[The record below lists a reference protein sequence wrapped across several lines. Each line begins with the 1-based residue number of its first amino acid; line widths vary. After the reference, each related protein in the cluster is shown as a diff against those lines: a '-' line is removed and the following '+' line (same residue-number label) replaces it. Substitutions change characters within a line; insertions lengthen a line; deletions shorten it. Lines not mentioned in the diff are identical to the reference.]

1 MNLRSIGSFF
11 SPRRSIQAQ
20 IGLLFGALTI
30 LLTSILSVAVGQ
42 QSKTRIEETTGRTME
57 QMAHQLTDD
66 LDRGTYDYY
75 LATQGIALQPA
86 VADSQAGID
95 AKREILA
102 HTITLNPEVV
112 WISLINTRGEVVVS
126 TSLDLEGSDVSQ
138 ATWYNQEQTAPTIT
152 VALID
157 AVDAVVL
164 FASAGWVDE
173 HQQPLGWVVMSI
185 QGIFVE
191 ERVNDLLAAA
201 TFSHLQV
208 IVTQADGTVIDS
220 SDHVPMGASWAD
232 QTSYRLT
239 EHHAYGHHV
248 ESADDGTEY
257 LTGFAVTDGF
267 RDFAGLDWRVMVRKD
282 AATAFAPAND
292 LIRNLFWTGLVLGLA
307 FAALGYAVGKHIA
320 EPLVRLAAAADAIQ
334 DGQELAYL
342 PVVAGKNE
350 VARLS
355 HSLRGLVD
363 RLSHEIGERTSLEK
377 QFRAMFELALDV
389 ILVVKGEDGSV
400 LQVNPSV
407 QRLLGYEPDELIGKP
422 FVSLFPAERATRDE
436 ILERLKVYGAV
447 FEEQEFVR
455 QDGSVILMDLTA
467 TMMPYRG
474 NHAILITLRDIS
486 ERQQLML
493 AQLESDA
500 MRNQI
505 AEQEQ
510 ALNIKSTIVSVASH
524 DLRNPLATIL
534 LSSDII
540 RRYGDRIP
548 EEKRIGHFLRI
559 ETSINYM
566 QKLLDDL
573 NLMEKLERGLVLPK
587 PEAID
592 MGEFCQTLMDEA
604 LATTEIVRDFQF
616 VLDPACARVIQD
628 PRLLRQAISNL
639 LTNALKYSREG
650 HPIELKITQ
659 SPDNQLRITVRDY
672 GIGIPEQDQKDL
684 FRTFHRAKN
693 AATIPGTG
701 LGLAI
706 TRRAVDSMHGTLN
719 FVSVENEGTTF
730 IVEIPMIQPPP
741 APAGD

>member
-1 MNLRSIGSFF
+1 M
-11 SPRRSIQAQ
+11 
-20 IGLLFGALTI
+20 
-30 LLTSILSVAVGQ
+30 GQ

-66 LDRGTYDYY
+66 LDRGTYDYF
-75 LATQGIALQPA
+75 LETQGIALQPTI
-86 VADSQAGID
+86 ADSQATND
-95 AKREILA
+95 AKRNILA
-102 HTITLNPEVV
+102 NTITLNPEVV

-126 TSLDLEGSDVSQ
+126 TNPDLEGSDVSQ
-138 ATWYNQEQTAPTIT
+138 ATWYNREQTGPTIT
-152 VALID
+152 AALID
-157 AVDAVVL
+157 GVDAVVL
-164 FASAGWVDE
+164 FASTRWLDE
-173 HQQPLGWVVMSI
+173 DQQSLGWVVMSI

-191 ERVNDLLAAA
+191 ERVSELLATA

-220 SDHVPMGASWAD
+220 SNHVPIGASWAD
-232 QTSYRLT
+232 QSSYQMTLRD
-239 EHHAYGHHV
+239 ASGHYN
-248 ESADDGTEY
+248 ETTDDGDKY
-257 LTGFAVTDGF
+257 LTGYAVTNGF

-282 AATAFAPAND
+282 ADTAFAPAND
-292 LIRNLFWTGLVLGLA
+292 LIRSLFWTGLVLGLA
-307 FAALGYAVGKHIA
+307 FAAIGYALGKHIA
-320 EPLVRLAAAADAIQ
+320 EPLVRVAAAADAIQ
-334 DGQELAYL
+334 NGQELAHL
-342 PVVAGKNE
+342 PVIEGKNE

-389 ILVVKGEDGSV
+389 ILVADGQNGLI

-407 QRLLGYEPDELIGKP
+407 RRLLGYEPDALIGKP
-422 FVSLFPAERATRDE
+422 FVSLFPEERATRDE

-573 NLMEKLERGLVLPK
+573 NLMEKLERGLVQPK
-587 PEAID
+587 PESID
-592 MGEFCQTLMDEA
+592 MREFCQTLMDEA

-616 VLDPACARVIQD
+616 VLDPTCARVTQD

-650 HPIELKITQ
+650 HPIELKIAQ
-659 SPDNQLRITVRDY
+659 SPDNQLRISVRDY

-730 IVEIPMIQPPP
+730 IVEIPLIPSPP
-741 APAGD
+741 APAGG